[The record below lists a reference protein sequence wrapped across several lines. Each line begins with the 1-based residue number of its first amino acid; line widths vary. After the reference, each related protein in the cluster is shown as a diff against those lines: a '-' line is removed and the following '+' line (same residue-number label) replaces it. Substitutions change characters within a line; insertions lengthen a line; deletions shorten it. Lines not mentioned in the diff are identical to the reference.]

1 LQIVI
6 QILEVTAHLHSSCGR
21 SQTPSFCCTM
31 SNAPDAPYTLVLD
44 ACHSSDY
51 LTDILF
57 GSNTDGQHSPDM
69 YHFTLLHALQGHKI
83 WQVFFII
90 DLNMLVIDKDNDYTL
105 ANRTT
110 ATLQRMKD
118 LGMEVLAYG
127 KKKTFPNQRKLF
139 TIYFQ
144 VKSPEEKLRKIKS
157 AYRK

>member
-1 LQIVI
+1 
-6 QILEVTAHLHSSCGR
+6 
-21 SQTPSFCCTM
+21 
-31 SNAPDAPYTLVLD
+31 
-44 ACHSSDY
+44 
-51 LTDILF
+51 
-57 GSNTDGQHSPDM
+57 
-69 YHFTLLHALQGHKI
+69 
-83 WQVFFII
+83 VFFII

-144 VKSPEEKLRKIKS
+144 VKSPEEKLQKIKS
-157 AYRK
+157 AYCKYHNGGRHVVLLGTEELVDHFIAGGGENDHFLPVYMDSDKPRTDSDEVTLAGGR